1 MSLLNFLNIDHTVPI
16 LVLRSLCAM
25 AVVGR
30 SQLTDFFSLL
40 WGLFFLLKISY
51 YMPDIMSFTSLGA
64 GYFYFSINIHEL
76 C

>member
-1 MSLLNFLNIDHTVPI
+1 MSLLNLLNIDHTVPI

-25 AVVGR
+25 AVVGH
-30 SQLTDFFSLL
+30 SQLTDFSSL
-40 WGLFFLLKISY
+40 WGLFFLLIISY
-51 YMPDIMSFTSLGA
+51 YMPDVMSFTFLGA